1 MYEIFLIII
10 FSQTNP
16 SFLTQASLCRKTVSK
31 GRRDDTLRPA
41 GILFLFFRIFPD
53 GGYIISV
60 DELFASLVVRDLDPA
75 VFDGEDR
82 PDTAGRN
89 VSYDFAALAD
99 HIFNKFIHK
108 RFPFFVPKHPPPV
121 FSALCR
127 QDEAEIN
134 DAKQNDQIGSFHIP
148 FLLFLRGGA
157 HFFYYFTLFYPICQY
172 KNIDTAAGM
181 RYNLL

>member
-10 FSQTNP
+10 FSQTKP
-16 SFLTQASLCRKTVSK
+16 SFLTKPAFWRNAVSK

-41 GILFLFFRIFPD
+41 GVLFFFFRIFPD
-53 GGYIISV
+53 GGYIIRV
-60 DELFASLVVRDLDPA
+60 DEFFAPFVVRDLDP
-75 VFDGEDR
+75 VVLDGEDC

-89 VSYDFAALAD
+89 ISYDFAALAD
-99 HIFNKFIHK
+99 HIFDEFIHN

-148 FLLFLRGGA
+148 FPPAF
-157 HFFYYFTLFYPICQY
+157 P
-172 KNIDTAAGM
+172 K
-181 RYNLL
+181 

>member
-1 MYEIFLIII
+1 M
-10 FSQTNP
+10 
-16 SFLTQASLCRKTVSK
+16 TQASLCRKTVSK

-99 HIFNKFIHK
+99 HLFNKFIIQILIK
-108 RFPFFVPKHPPPV
+108 T
-121 FSALCR
+121 
-127 QDEAEIN
+127 AEYITIFIL
-134 DAKQNDQIGSFHIP
+134 KLSLIHI
-148 FLLFLRGGA
+148 
-157 HFFYYFTLFYPICQY
+157 
-172 KNIDTAAGM
+172 
-181 RYNLL
+181 